1 METKMSPISE
11 SIVVSE
17 NDAALDASCKNLLAF
32 KEILAQI
39 LKEIAKEF
47 RDCAIPDII
56 SLMSEPQVGSVP
68 VNPGME
74 NAAAKVGS
82 MGEEDASVSEGTVR
96 YDIRFR
102 VRLPKSQESTELI
115 VNIEA
120 QNNFNPGYS
129 LVTRGIYYVG
139 RMISSQKE
147 SDYGFAGSNYQRLKK
162 VYSIWICVKPAAEW
176 RNTITLYQLEE
187 KNLVGKAHETQQNY
201 DKLCVAIVGL
211 GDGKDKSASGILRL
225 LQALLSDMPVHEK
238 EEILE
243 KEFGIQT
250 TQPLRKEMEDM
261 CNYSKGVRE
270 EALEEGIVIMIS
282 TLFEIGL
289 SSDEIVQKLMSG
301 YQLSK
306 EDAQKY
312 VADYQAAHK

>member
-139 RMISSQKE
+139 RMISSQ
-147 SDYGFAGSNYQRLKK
+147 RLKK

-201 DKLCVAIVGL
+201 DKICVAIVGL